1 MLFAEG
7 LTAIDKQGRPTPRLA
22 ESPWE
27 WDEKGLTLTMR
38 LRPGVR
44 FHDNTPVTAE
54 VVAAVLRTGEFDG
67 FEAVKRIETPDAQTI
82 VFRLSRPDG
91 FLPSALANA
100 MIVDSKRPNIG
111 TGPFKLIPGSDPL
124 EAVRNNS
131 YYREQPGN
139 IERILLKPYPT
150 PRAAW
155 AGLMK
160 GDVDM
165 ALEINADSVEFL
177 EGAVQFETYQSI
189 QPYYIPLVFNFRNP
203 ILARP
208 EVRRAISDAI
218 DREEIVSQ
226 GMRHRGQAAVADDPI
241 WPFHWAYNRA
251 AESRSPSPKAARVL
265 LDAAGFPMRP
275 AQPGQRASRFQLKCL
290 FYSDDPQF
298 ERIALFLQRQLA
310 AVGIDLVLEGLDGG
324 AMQERLRRGQFDT
337 YLFRLTSGR
346 DLTWAYRF
354 WHSPTGALG
363 GVLQNTGYNGA
374 DAALDRLRQARHDE
388 DIRTA
393 VGDLRQRFYDD
404 VPAVVLAWT
413 QVTRAVDARRF
424 DIGDRSDPEILA
436 NMYKWRLATAQT
448 ASR

>member
-7 LTAIDKQGRPTPRLA
+7 LTAIDKHGRSMPRLA
-22 ESPWE
+22 EDHWK

-54 VVAAVLRTGEFDG
+54 VVAAILRTGEFDG
-67 FEAVKRIETPDAQTI
+67 FEAVKKIETPDAQTI
-82 VFRLSRPDG
+82 VFRLTRPDG

-139 IERILLKPYPT
+139 IERIQLKPYPT

-165 ALEINADSVEFL
+165 ALEINRESVEFL
-177 EGAVQFETYQSI
+177 DRTPFETYPSI

-208 EVRRAISDAI
+208 EVRHAISDAI
-218 DREEIVSQ
+218 DRKEIVEQ
-226 GMRHRGQAAVADDPI
+226 GMRGRGQAAVADDPI
-241 WPFHWAYNRA
+241 WPFHWAYKTP
-251 AESRSPSPKAARVL
+251 AEERSSSPKAARVL
-265 LDAAGFPMRP
+265 LEAAGFPVRP

-298 ERIALFLQRQLA
+298 ERIALLLQRQLA
-310 AVGIDLVLEGLDGG
+310 AVGIDLLLEGLNGVT
-324 AMQERLRRGQFDT
+324 MQERLRHGQFDT
-337 YLFRLTSGR
+337 YLFQLTSGR

-363 GVLQNTGYNGA
+363 SVLQNTGYNGA
-374 DAALDRLRQARHDE
+374 DAVLDRLRQARGDDE
-388 DIRTA
+388 IRA
-393 VGDLRQRFYDD
+393 GVGDLRQRFYDD

-413 QVTRAVDARRF
+413 QVTRAVDSRRF

-436 NMYKWRLATAQT
+436 NMYKWRLATAQS